1 MAQNLPLFTVPQE
14 LNVHSL
20 RHTAASL
27 MIAGGTDVATVA
39 GILGHSQPSTTLDIY
54 THAFD
59 KNKKAASAGLIFAER
74 KSAAPKESH
83 PHILLSGNQ
92 CVWYRSYRS
101 NAFCPKLRVIQGVG
115 FLETPLLTGVD
126 AGVSGR
132 TM

>member
-1 MAQNLPLFTVPQE
+1 MTGLAASARGICSTFRNVQFGRLPGCNPLPGSAEASVRCTPFQSCPVACRIYRFKLILKKNGLPRE

-59 KNKKAASAGLIFAER
+59 KNKKAASAEL
-74 KSAAPKESH
+74 
-83 PHILLSGNQ
+83 
-92 CVWYRSYRS
+92 
-101 NAFCPKLRVIQGVG
+101 QGM
-115 FLETPLLTGVD
+115 LEI
-126 AGVSGR
+126 
-132 TM
+132 